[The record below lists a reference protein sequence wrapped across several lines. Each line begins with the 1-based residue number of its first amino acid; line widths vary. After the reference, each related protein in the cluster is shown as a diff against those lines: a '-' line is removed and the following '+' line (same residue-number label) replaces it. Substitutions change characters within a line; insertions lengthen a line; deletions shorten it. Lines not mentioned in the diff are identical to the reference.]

1 MCTCIHIFDQVFKD
15 LTGVAMES
23 DHPSL
28 YAGPTGHTWVTLD
41 TLLSLFQP
49 YLSPLEN
56 KSNDRI
62 GLWDDR
68 S

>member
-1 MCTCIHIFDQVFKD
+1 
-15 LTGVAMES
+15 MES

-41 TLLSLFQP
+41 TLLSLFLP